1 VHGAGEAPAALSPW
15 HDCDVP
21 VVIVLAAAVI
31 LGGVVVVAMGRGG
44 ELSRER
50 PDLPARSDFRTWS
63 DVARYRPPPALLGY
77 HAGAT
82 EHALSLIAR
91 TIAERDAEIDW
102 LRNRLA
108 EAIQTEPA
116 PADQGSAEQG
126 SSEQGSSDQ
135 GSAELA
141 STSAG
146 TDQDDDLGLQA
157 GYHEVPGVSAPGYE
171 ARLADDSDPGK
182 NAHVRPS
189 LSVSPRPS
197 EGE

>member
-1 VHGAGEAPAALSPW
+1 VS
-15 HDCDVP
+15 
-21 VVIVLAAAVI
+21 VVIVLAAGVI

-50 PDLPARSDFRTWS
+50 PELPGRSDFRTWS

-102 LRNRLA
+102 LRTRLA
-108 EAIQTEPA
+108 EVIRPEPGPAEHGSGEPA
-116 PADQGSAEQG
+116 SADSGTERDDDQGS
-126 SSEQGSSDQ
+126 
-135 GSAELA
+135 
-141 STSAG
+141 
-146 TDQDDDLGLQA
+146 QA
-157 GYHEVPGVSAPGYE
+157 RYREVPASSAPGYE
-171 ARLADDSDPGK
+171 ADLTDDSDQGG
-182 NAHVRPS
+182 NARVGPT
-189 LSVSPRPS
+189 LSVSPLPG

>member
-1 VHGAGEAPAALSPW
+1 VSVL
-15 HDCDVP
+15 
-21 VVIVLAAAVI
+21 IVLAAVVI

-50 PDLPARSDFRTWS
+50 PELPARSDFRTWS
-63 DVARYRPPPALLGY
+63 DVASYRPPPALLGY

-108 EAIQTEPA
+108 EVIRPEPEAVEHGKGERGSDGLASDSADAGRDGDIGLPAGNREA
-116 PADQGSAEQG
+116 PAA
-126 SSEQGSSDQ
+126 
-135 GSAELA
+135 
-141 STSAG
+141 
-146 TDQDDDLGLQA
+146 
-157 GYHEVPGVSAPGYE
+157 SAPGFQ
-171 ARLADDSDPGK
+171 ARLAGDSDPGG

-189 LSVSPRPS
+189 LSVTPWPG
-197 EGE
+197 EGQ

>member
-1 VHGAGEAPAALSPW
+1 
-15 HDCDVP
+15 VP

-50 PDLPARSDFRTWS
+50 PELPARSDFRTWS
-63 DVARYRPPPALLGY
+63 DIASYRPPPALLGY

-102 LRNRLA
+102 LRKRLA
-108 EAIQTEPA
+108 EVIRPES
-116 PADQGSAEQG
+116 GSVAHG
-126 SSEQGSSDQ
+126 SV
-135 GSAELA
+135 ELA
-141 STSAG
+141 SPGGEGAG
-146 TDQDDDLGLQA
+146 PDPDPGLET
-157 GYHEVPGVSAPGYE
+157 GYREVPGDGAPGYE
-171 ARLADDSDPGK
+171 ADLADDDDPGG
-182 NAHVRPS
+182 NGHVRPS
-189 LSVSPRPS
+189 LSLGPRPG

>member
-1 VHGAGEAPAALSPW
+1 
-15 HDCDVP
+15 VP

-50 PDLPARSDFRTWS
+50 PELPARSDFRTWS
-63 DVARYRPPPALLGY
+63 DVASYRPPPALLGY
-77 HAGAT
+77 QVAAT

-108 EAIQTEPA
+108 EVIRPEPGL
-116 PADQGSAEQG
+116 ADQGG
-126 SSEQGSSDQ
+126 
-135 GSAELA
+135 ELA
-141 STSAG
+141 ALSASAG
-146 TDQDDDLGLQA
+146 TDAD
-157 GYHEVPGVSAPGYE
+157 PGSGTPGYE
-171 ARLADDSDPGK
+171 ADLAGDNDQGG
-182 NAHVRPS
+182 NGRVRPS
-189 LSVSPRPS
+189 LSLGPRPG

>member
-1 VHGAGEAPAALSPW
+1 VS
-15 HDCDVP
+15 
-21 VVIVLAAAVI
+21 VVIVLAAGVI

-50 PDLPARSDFRTWS
+50 PDLPGRSDFRTWS

-102 LRNRLA
+102 LRTRLA
-108 EAIQTEPA
+108 EVIRPEPGPAEHGSGEPA
-116 PADQGSAEQG
+116 SADE
-126 SSEQGSSDQ
+126 D
-135 GSAELA
+135 
-141 STSAG
+141 AG
-146 TDQDDDLGLQA
+146 AGRDDDPGLQA
-157 GYHEVPGVSAPGYE
+157 GYREVPAGSAAGYE
-171 ARLADDSDPGK
+171 ADLTDDSDQGG
-182 NAHVRPS
+182 NARVGPT
-189 LSVSPRPS
+189 LSVSPLPG

>member
-1 VHGAGEAPAALSPW
+1 VS
-15 HDCDVP
+15 
-21 VVIVLAAAVI
+21 VVIVLAAVVI

-50 PDLPARSDFRTWS
+50 PELPARSDFRTWS

-108 EAIQTEPA
+108 EVIRPERGPA
-116 PADQGSAEQG
+116 EHGS
-126 SSEQGSSDQ
+126 D
-135 GSAELA
+135 ELA
-141 STSAG
+141 SASASAG
-146 TDQDDDLGLQA
+146 REDDIGLQA
-157 GYHEVPGVSAPGYE
+157 GDPEVPGASVPGYE
-171 ARLADDSDPGK
+171 AHLADDSDPGG
-182 NAHVRPS
+182 NAPVRPS
-189 LSVSPRPS
+189 LSASPRPG
-197 EGE
+197 EGR

>member
-1 VHGAGEAPAALSPW
+1 
-15 HDCDVP
+15 VP

-108 EAIQTEPA
+108 EVIQTEPA
-116 PADQGSAEQG
+116 RAEPG
-126 SSEQGSSDQ
+126 GAEQGSSDQ

-146 TDQDDDLGLQA
+146 TDTDDDLGLQA
-157 GYHEVPGVSAPGYE
+157 GYREVPGVSAPGYE
-171 ARLADDSDPGK
+171 ARLADDSDPGG
-182 NAHVRPS
+182 NSHVRPS

>member
-1 VHGAGEAPAALSPW
+1 VS
-15 HDCDVP
+15 

-50 PDLPARSDFRTWS
+50 AELPSRSDFRTWS
-63 DVARYRPPPALLGY
+63 AVASYRPPPALLGY
-77 HAGAT
+77 QVAAT

-108 EAIQTEPA
+108 EMIRPEPGLVEHGCEPA
-116 PADQGSAEQG
+116 TMSA
-126 SSEQGSSDQ
+126 
-135 GSAELA
+135 
-141 STSAG
+141 SAG
-146 TDQDDDLGLQA
+146 TDAD
-157 GYHEVPGVSAPGYE
+157 PGGGAPGYE
-171 ARLADDSDPGK
+171 ADLTDDNDQGG
-182 NAHVRPS
+182 NGRARPS
-189 LSVSPRPS
+189 LSLGPRPG

>member
-1 VHGAGEAPAALSPW
+1 MS
-15 HDCDVP
+15 

-63 DVARYRPPPALLGY
+63 DVASYRPPPALLGY
-77 HAGAT
+77 HVAAT
-82 EHALSLIAR
+82 DHALSLIAR

-108 EAIQTEPA
+108 DVIRPEREMVEH
-116 PADQGSAEQG
+116 GG
-126 SSEQGSSDQ
+126 K
-135 GSAELA
+135 LA
-141 STSAG
+141 TLGANAG
-146 TDQDDDLGLQA
+146 PDTD
-157 GYHEVPGVSAPGYE
+157 PGGSAPGYE
-171 ARLADDSDPGK
+171 ADHADNDQGG
-182 NAHVRPS
+182 NAPVRPS
-189 LSVSPRPS
+189 LSLSPRPS

>member
-1 VHGAGEAPAALSPW
+1 MHGAGEAPASLRPW
-15 HDCDVP
+15 HDYGVP
-21 VVIVLAAAVI
+21 VLIVLAAAVI

-50 PDLPARSDFRTWS
+50 TELPARSDFRTWS
-63 DVARYRPPPALLGY
+63 DVANYRPPPALLGY

-108 EAIQTEPA
+108 ELIRPEPEPVEHRGGEPA
-116 PADQGSAEQG
+116 SAD
-126 SSEQGSSDQ
+126 
-135 GSAELA
+135 
-141 STSAG
+141 AG
-146 TDQDDDLGLQA
+146 AGRDDDLGLEA
-157 GYHEVPGVSAPGYE
+157 GGREVPAGSSPGDE
-171 ARLADDSDPGK
+171 ADLADDSDPGG
-182 NAHVRPS
+182 NVHVRPS
-189 LSVSPRPS
+189 LSVSPQPS